1 MSSGFSSHELL
12 KSVSNYPVA
21 KGDVAG
27 HPFHGNQFTSAI
39 EGHANSSL
47 LLSRKSAG
55 IASDGRGNVPFPTR
69 AEHRDLADQHRTLSR
84 ALEGLSQKAGAN
96 GDQRTASFLHSAAV
110 LHNMAATEHDGTKG
124 GVKGDARNLSSAA
137 MLETHNAL
145 SSAKGELPD
154 YQVPSTERGWA
165 TDGRRIFDVPE
176 NAPTAQ

>member
-1 MSSGFSSHELL
+1 MTNPFATSELI
-12 KSVSNYPVA
+12 KSLSNYPVA
-21 KGDVAG
+21 KGDVEG
-27 HPFHGNQFTSAI
+27 HPFHGNQFISAI

-124 GVKGDARNLSSAA
+124 GVKGDARSYSAAA

-145 SSAKGELPD
+145 DSAKGTLSANVKP
-154 YQVPSTERGWA
+154 VTESGWA
-165 TDGRRIFDVPE
+165 TDGRIGITVPA